1 MGIDGW
7 TPIMAAGAMA
17 LVTLATEPNSH
28 LIGFDTKY
36 HEIGFTP
43 KNRIDTIVERLSRH
57 RGGGTNTNLPVQY
70 AWDKKL
76 DVDAIV
82 SYTDGETWAGQA
94 RYSGYYRSIG
104 GGHVTEW
111 VTKYADRYGPF
122 KFLNCGMTAT
132 GTSDVDSKNG
142 MMFEL
147 TGMDANTPRI
157 ISEYV
162 QGNL

>member
-1 MGIDGW
+1 
-7 TPIMAAGAMA
+7 MA

-28 LIGFDTKY
+28 LIGFDTSY
-36 HEIGFTP
+36 HEIGFTA
-43 KNRIDTIVERLSRH
+43 KNRIDTIVDRLSRH

-82 SYTDGETWAGQA
+82 SYTDDETWAGQA
-94 RYSGYYRSIG
+94 RFASYDRTMG

-122 KFLNCGMTAT
+122 KFLNCAMIAT
-132 GTSDVDSKNG
+132 GTSDVDSKNP

-147 TGMDANTPRI
+147 NGMDANTPRI